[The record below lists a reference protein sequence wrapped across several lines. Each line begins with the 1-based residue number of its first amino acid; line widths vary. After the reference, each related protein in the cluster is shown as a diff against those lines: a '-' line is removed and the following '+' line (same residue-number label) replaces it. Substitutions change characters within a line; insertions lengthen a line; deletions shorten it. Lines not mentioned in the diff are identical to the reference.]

1 MVVMD
6 GYPSLPL
13 VCRRATVCSRLPI
26 ALGLARWRRGLVW
39 GHLLAA
45 IALVLVVLLVRARCA
60 FVRVLHV
67 RAVVLRSDFLGHVLL
82 QMGRYA
88 MSKMK

>member
-13 VCRRATVCSRLPI
+13 VRRRTTVCSGLPI
-26 ALGLARWRRGLVW
+26 ALGLARWRHGLVW

-45 IALVLVVLLVRARCA
+45 IALVLVVLLVRARRA
-60 FVRVLHV
+60 FVGVLHV
-67 RAVVLRSDFLGHVLL
+67 RAVVLLSDFLCHVIL
-82 QMGRYA
+82 
-88 MSKMK
+88 